1 MNKMYDHQIDSDYVD
16 DSLSELQDKI
26 SEMEDRSHRNN
37 ILVDGFLK
45 KKKRHGKTMKIK
57 S

>member
-45 KKKRHGKTMKIK
+45 KKERHGKTMKLK